1 MIVVSLML
9 QVTLDLDKV
18 SVSTFSI
25 PSTISL
31 FFSKGL
37 FRKHIYKIFVNA
49 FQVFRMTEK
58 KNSVEILIIFWIHG
72 GL

>member
-9 QVTLDLDKV
+9 LVTLDLDKV
-18 SVSTFSI
+18 SVSTFSK

-31 FFSKGL
+31 FFSKGP
-37 FRKHIYKIFVNA
+37 FRKHIYKIFANA

-58 KNSVEILIIFWIHG
+58 DSAKF
-72 GL
+72 